1 MASRRLRRLH
11 DPKFLKERRIGTGCL
26 GGLDGEAGR
35 REASRRAA
43 MAAAA
48 GGRGGEEGSLA
59 RQVWRT
65 YLRQLQLHPL
75 KTKVFAFSF
84 ALILLFYLSFSGGD
98 CFSIE
103 CISGS
108 SVVQMITSRC
118 LAGVSDSVAQKLSGY
133 QRIED
138 ALPLG

>member
-1 MASRRLRRLH
+1 MDINEEVARNL
-11 DPKFLKERRIGTGCL
+11 DPKFLKERRAGTGCL

-35 REASRRAA
+35 WEASRRAT

-48 GGRGGEEGSLA
+48 GGGGGEEGSLA
-59 RQVWRT
+59 RRVWRT

-75 KTKVFAFSF
+75 RTKM
-84 ALILLFYLSFSGGD
+84 IMSG
-98 CFSIE
+98 
-103 CISGS
+103 
-108 SVVQMITSRC
+108 C